1 VSIERA
7 PATPARVVARAIAGA
22 VLGTVVVMALGITVS
37 AGMTDA
43 FDRAV
48 IEAVRAPELRT
59 LLSPLHA
66 ITELGSTWAV
76 TAIAIVVLVVGVGL
90 GRWVEG
96 LAGAFLIAVA
106 ALANSV
112 LKTSIA
118 RARPDLLEPI
128 VVERGFSFPS
138 GHAALSTVA
147 YGIVAVLVSR
157 SGLPPAARWAIVIGL
172 AVLVVLIGLSRVWL
186 GVHYPT
192 DVLAGWAAGAT
203 IVLVY
208 AALTRPASPAPA
220 AEAADA
226 GPAAPRSGPPAAG

>member
-1 VSIERA
+1 VTPRA
-7 PATPARVVARAIAGA
+7 VAPVIAVGGAVAVTMLAIAA
-22 VLGTVVVMALGITVS
+22 VSGIS
-37 AGMTDA
+37 DPFDA
-43 FDRAV
+43 AV
-48 IEAVRAPELRT
+48 IEVVRGPDVHT
-59 LLSPLHA
+59 LLSPLGV

-76 TAIAIVVLVVGVGL
+76 TAIAIVVLVAGVLL

-96 LAGAFLIAVA
+96 LAGGLLIGLA
-106 ALANSV
+106 AIANSA

-147 YGIVAVLVSR
+147 YGILAVLVIR
-157 SGLPPAARWAIVIGL
+157 SGLPL
-172 AVLVVLIGLSRVWL
+172 AVRRAVVIALGVLVILIGLSRVWL

-192 DVLAGWAAGAT
+192 DVMAGWAAGAT

-208 AALTRPASPAPA
+208 AALTRPASPGPA
-220 AEAADA
+220 GAAADA
-226 GPAAPRSGPPAAG
+226 GPAAPRSDPPVVG

>member
-1 VSIERA
+1 MTSRTVA
-7 PATPARVVARAIAGA
+7 PVIGVAGALAVTMLAIAVTSGVSDPFDAAVIGA
-22 VLGTVVVMALGITVS
+22 VRGTEVHA
-37 AGMTDA
+37 
-43 FDRAV
+43 
-48 IEAVRAPELRT
+48 
-59 LLSPLHA
+59 LLSPLGV

-76 TAIAIVVLVVGVGL
+76 SAVAVVVLVVGVGR

-96 LAGAFLIAVA
+96 LAGAFLIGLA

-147 YGIVAVLVSR
+147 YGILALLVIR
-157 SGLPPAARWAIVIGL
+157 SGLPQAARWAIVIGL
-172 AVLVVLIGLSRVWL
+172 TVLVLLIGLSRVWL

-208 AALTRPASPAPA
+208 ANLTRRASPAQA
-220 AEAADA
+220 GEAADA
-226 GPAAPRSGPPAAG
+226 GPAAPRSDPPAAG